1 MFTPT
6 NSVPLEEYALIANHH
21 TVALI
26 SRAGRVD
33 WFCPQVDHTATFA
46 ALLGEPKHGSW
57 GITVDDANI
66 TARTYLD
73 HPDHLVLHTTW
84 LSATGTAEVVDYLE
98 GTTLV
103 RAVTCTTGDITVRH
117 DLKIRTDYG
126 SRSPAWHDHFR
137 FVDRQG
143 EVVTALHGPELHHTG
158 RNADFV
164 GSFDLA
170 AGTTLTWTLG

>member
-1 MFTPT
+1 MSTPT

-26 SRAGRVD
+26 SRAGRAD
-33 WFCPQVDHTATFA
+33 WSLPAGCHT
-46 ALLGEPKHGSW
+46 LLPSQPLGEPKHGSW

-103 RAVTCTTGDITVRH
+103 RAVTCTTG
-117 DLKIRTDYG
+117 G
-126 SRSPAWHDHFR
+126 C
-137 FVDRQG
+137 DR
-143 EVVTALHGPELHHTG
+143 EP
-158 RNADFV
+158 
-164 GSFDLA
+164 
-170 AGTTLTWTLG
+170 